1 MRAHPITGEEILR
14 PVQRMQEVA
23 KILRHHHEKWD
34 GTGYPDQLR
43 GDAIP
48 LGARIMAVIDAYSAI
63 VDKRPYKE
71 PRTQED
77 AVRELRHGTGTQFD
91 PRVVETFLKIIALGG
106 KGSEQA
112 LLAIDGSS

>member
-63 VDKRPYKE
+63 VDKRPLPLAAPGQYFRLE
-71 PRTQED
+71 AEWVD
-77 AVRELRHGTGTQFD
+77 VHG
-91 PRVVETFLKIIALGG
+91 RV
-106 KGSEQA
+106 
-112 LLAIDGSS
+112 SSIQGAS